1 MTMGDYDIIN
11 IYKEVNDTIL
21 VSIYEKKRIVGLG
34 ILKVD

>member
-11 IYKEVNDTIL
+11 IYMEVNDTIL
-21 VSIYEKKRIVGLG
+21 VSIYEKRIFGLG